1 MSEFKNKENSGAIF
15 KNSKKTSEK
24 QPDYSGTV
32 NIAGTDKQIALWVK
46 DGAKGK
52 FFSVQISE
60 VWKPKEGAAGTTVNP
75 VVTNATKDDSGLPF

>member
-15 KNSKKTSEK
+15 KNLKKANEK

-32 NIAGTDKQIALWVK
+32 NVGGTDKQIALWIK

-60 VWKPKEGAAGTTVNP
+60 VWKPKEGAAGTTAALPAN
-75 VVTNATKDDSGLPF
+75 NNFENESGLPF